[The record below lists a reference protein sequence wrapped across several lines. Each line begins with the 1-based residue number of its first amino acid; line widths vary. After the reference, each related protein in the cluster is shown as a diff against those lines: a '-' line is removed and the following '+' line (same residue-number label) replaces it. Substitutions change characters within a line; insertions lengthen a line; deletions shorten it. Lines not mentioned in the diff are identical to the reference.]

1 MKIRENIF
9 AVAVHASILLIALV
23 LVLTSSCQKE
33 AAPPPEP
40 EPIDA
45 FFKSML
51 KGLDEAAA
59 ESITIIAVDDSVGA
73 GEDLARQVY
82 QDIQSRLHA
91 LGTLTIF
98 EFPTNELKAAFEE
111 LGVKP
116 SDGIAPEQ
124 AVELAKK
131 LNSNALLYAS
141 IESKTPDVYVRI
153 YSGETGAVIFSET
166 LSSWPMSVKREEEI
180 PVLTDTGT
188 ETGK

>member
-1 MKIRENIF
+1 MKLRENIL
-9 AVAVHASILLIALV
+9 AIAVHGGILLIALV
-23 LVLTSSCQKE
+23 LVLTSSCQSKPP
-33 AAPPPEP
+33 PPPEP
-40 EPIDA
+40 EPVDV

-51 KGLDEAAA
+51 KSLDEAAA
-59 ESITIIAVDDSVGA
+59 ESITIIAVDDSIGT

-82 QDIQSRLHA
+82 QDIQSRLHG

-98 EFPTNELKAAFEE
+98 EFPSNELKASFDE

-124 AVELAKK
+124 AVNLAEK
-131 LNSNALLYAS
+131 LNSSALLYAS

-153 YSGETGAVIFSET
+153 YSGATGSVIFSET
-166 LSSWPMSVKREEEI
+166 LSAWPLSVKREVEI

-188 ETGK
+188 ETEK